1 MKCLYYLSPN
11 LETSKKVSDDLHSIG
26 IEDWYLHIVSKDES
40 GLTQKHIH
48 SSNYLETLDLVRGT
62 SVGAAIGC
70 VAGIILALIMY
81 VTKPFGPEVPTFVY
95 FIIIGLLVLFGT
107 WEGGLYGIDT
117 ENKKLGKFHD
127 DVASGKDLILIYA
140 ARDQEDSIKGMM
152 NEKHSESELVA
163 VDTHFINPFSKFR
176 RLAH

>member
-11 LETSKKVSDDLHSIG
+11 LDTSKKVSDDLHNIG
-26 IEDWYLHIVSKDES
+26 IEDWYLHIISKDES
-40 GLTQKHIH
+40 GLSQKHIH

-62 SVGAAIGC
+62 SVGAAIGAIVGIVLAIIMF
-70 VAGIILALIMY
+70 VA
-81 VTKPFGPEVPTFVY
+81 KPFGPEVPTFVY
-95 FIIIGLLVLFGT
+95 FIIIAFVALFGT

-117 ENKKLGKFHD
+117 ENKKLSKFHD
-127 DVASGKDLILIYA
+127 DIVAGKDLILIYA
-140 ARDQEDSIKGMM
+140 ARDQESAIKAMM
-152 NEKHSESELVA
+152 SEKHTESELVA